1 MSIFGAKN
9 NDNLS
14 QNDGDEDIKLDFEK
28 VEGQPKSRKTALL
41 VAVPLLVAVA
51 AGGYFYLS
59 MQEEAPVVARAPQK
73 RPVMPA
79 PPAVTPAAEPSDA
92 ALAQA
97 MIDPT
102 APAEANKMSDIP
114 AAAGAPAHPAAT
126 DEDPAAALAAAALAS
141 VDAESQKI
149 SPAIDAPDTI
159 VPALPD
165 AAHPAT
171 PIMPQSDM
179 KAAEAAATPAVP
191 VDAAAKPVAAT
202 EKTPDEKKLATVVA
216 ETAAGKRVA
225 PPVETAPAA
234 AAPAPTA
241 PVAAITAPANEA
253 DLPLPPQEPTKTSTT
268 PAIAAAVA
276 PATTPAAAAIPGQPV
291 SGVVTGVTAGEKVV
305 APATPSVNDLMAPR
319 PAIVRVVPDQYLIVK
334 KTHDANDIDSRL
346 TSARQALASG
356 DNQAAA
362 QLFNDLSRAYP
373 KDTRIMMGRAVAL
386 QRLGQ
391 NEQAIAGY
399 EDVLNAN
406 PKNLEALTNM
416 LGLIKLQ
423 NPGLAA
429 EKLATLRE
437 TYPDNADITTQ
448 LALSYAGMG
457 NYQDA
462 TRYLDI
468 AEALSPGNPNIIYN
482 KAVLYDKMGRS
493 TEAGELY
500 RQVLRM
506 SSDDI
511 EGGNFNT
518 DAIKRRLNTLR

>member
-28 VEGQPKSRKTALL
+28 VETSPKSRKKALL
-41 VAVPLLVAVA
+41 VALPLVAAVA
-51 AGGYFYLS
+51 VGGYFYLS
-59 MQEEAPVVARAPQK
+59 MQEDAPVVARAPQK
-73 RPVMPA
+73 RPAMPVP
-79 PPAVTPAAEPSDA
+79 PPAATPDA

-102 APAEANKMSDIP
+102 APAEADKMNSIP
-114 AAAGAPAHPAAT
+114 AAVGAPAAHAAE

-149 SPAIDAPDTI
+149 APAIAAPEGIVAPIADAEHH
-159 VPALPD
+159 
-165 AAHPAT
+165 AA
-171 PIMPQSDM
+171 PIMPVSDM
-179 KAAEAAATPAVP
+179 KAAEASAKPAVP
-191 VDAAAKPVAAT
+191 A
-202 EKTPDEKKLATVVA
+202 EKKIETVVA
-216 ETAAGKRVA
+216 ETAAGKRIA
-225 PPVETAPAA
+225 PTTPSAPAVA
-234 AAPAPTA
+234 AVAAP
-241 PVAAITAPANEA
+241 VSEA
-253 DLPLPPQEPTKTSTT
+253 DLPLPPQEPAAT
-268 PAIAAAVA
+268 PSAASAVPPASAVPA
-276 PATTPAAAAIPGQPV
+276 PVAATAGQAVTGTV
-291 SGVVTGVTAGEKVV
+291 SGVTAGEAAIVQNGKVL
-305 APATPSVNDLMAPR
+305 APLTQNDPMVPR
-319 PAIVRVVPDQYLIVK
+319 PAIIRAVPDQYLIVK

-346 TSARQALASG
+346 TSARQALANG

-399 EDVLNAN
+399 EAVLNAN

-416 LGLIKLQ
+416 LGLIKIQ

-468 AEALSPGNPNIIYN
+468 AEALSPGNPGIIYN
-482 KAVLYDKMGRS
+482 KAVLYDKMGRV
-493 TEAGELY
+493 TEAAELY
-500 RQVLRM
+500 RQILRM
-506 SSDDI
+506 SPDDI
-511 EGGNFNT
+511 QGGNFNT
-518 DAIKRRLNTLR
+518 EVIKRRLGALR